1 MAKKKEGLFT
11 KAALEKLSSPEQ
23 LDVMMEVTKPAG
35 WVALGAVGF
44 LLGVVILYSIFGSIP
59 STVDGQGILIRGVA
73 LVDVEAKTD
82 GSIKTLDV
90 TVGQQV
96 EIGDVI
102 ATVWQGGL
110 EVKIKDL
117 EDEIAQKTAEYGQA
131 EIEASSAVS
140 KQVVALESNIT
151 SLDSRLRSQA
161 TALQEADVALARARE
176 SRANGLTTQAQVDV
190 AIGRVRT
197 ITESIEAL
205 EQQKKTIPG
214 QIAVLQN
221 QLATTATGHLLEL
234 SELQR
239 TLETT
244 IRSKNS
250 ATQVVSVA
258 TGRVLELRVRP
269 GTLVSSK
276 TVVVSLEPFDRK
288 ETPEGKIVGLPST
301 HAGTVINI
309 ISAGRFVEEGG
320 SLAEVRADGEDHV
333 IKAAKGG
340 KVEKVLV
347 AVDDA
352 VEKGAVLVHLQPVKV
367 EITPSTLQA
376 IIFVPAGE
384 GKHITPDDVVRISPS
399 TVKAEEYGFMLGKV
413 SSISDYPVTFAG
425 MMETLK
431 NDSLVQ
437 EFMGESAPLEVTAG
451 LEIAP
456 KDSNVSGY
464 AWSSGEGPPIGIQ
477 GGTKC
482 TVQIVVDERR
492 PISYVLPILKSATG
506 L

>member
-1 MAKKKEGLFT
+1 MGGTHRSERPSLPLVFGSMAKKKEGLFT

-44 LLGVVILYSIFGSIP
+44 LLGVVILWSIFGSIP

-102 ATVWQGGL
+102 ATVSQGGL
-110 EVKIKDL
+110 EVQIKDL

-131 EIEASSAVS
+131 EKEARAAVS
-140 KQVVALESNIT
+140 KQVVALESNVT
-151 SLDSRLRSQA
+151 SLNSRLRSQA
-161 TALQEADVALARARE
+161 TALQEADVALANARE
-176 SRANGLTTQAQVDV
+176 SRAKGLTTQAQIDV

-221 QLATTATGHLLEL
+221 QLDTTATGHLLEL
-234 SELQR
+234 SALQR
-239 TLETT
+239 SLETK

-258 TGRVLELRVRP
+258 TGRVIELRVRP
-269 GTLVSSK
+269 GTLVASK
-276 TVVVSLEPFDRK
+276 TVVVSLEPFDR
-288 ETPEGKIVGLPST
+288 EEIPAGKVVGLPSSVG
-301 HAGTVINI
+301 GTVVEI
-309 ISAGRFVEEGG
+309 IRQGAFVQKDGP
-320 SLAEVRADGEDHV
+320 LAMIRTADGEEV
-333 IKAAKGG
+333 VKAAKAGR
-340 KVEKVLV
+340 VEKVLF
-347 AVDDA
+347 AAEDT
-352 VEKGAVLVHLQPVKV
+352 VEKDAVLVHLQPIDVKV
-367 EITPSTLQA
+367 TPSTLQA
-376 IIFVPAGE
+376 IIYVPAGE

-413 SSISDYPVTFAG
+413 SSISDYPVTSPG

-437 EFMGESAPLEVTAG
+437 EFMRRERTAG
-451 LEIAP
+451 GDCWARDGSKRFKKQE
-456 KDSNVSGY
+456 N
-464 AWSSGEGPPIGIQ
+464 
-477 GGTKC
+477 
-482 TVQIVVDERR
+482 
-492 PISYVLPILKSATG
+492 
-506 L
+506 